1 MFTRYPARATGI
13 LRSVSTVEGTEHI
26 RGAFAPLRVFALA
39 LLVAAALL
47 TAGCGGGQRQDANA
61 PSGDFKATVLEWHF
75 PKDQPLGT
83 PQNFTIKVRN
93 DDSKTIPHLIITI
106 SGLRRVVYQQG
117 AASDVRPNWL
127 PKDVQY
133 ATVTPYNSALDLSYD
148 LGALDPGAVRTY
160 TINLTP
166 LRRGVHQVGYRLAP
180 ALFGDNKVV
189 NAADGSEAAATREV
203 TINPTPVFDENTFK
217 D

>member
-1 MFTRYPARATGI
+1 M
-13 LRSVSTVEGTEHI
+13 
-26 RGAFAPLRVFALA
+26 ALA
-39 LLVAAALL
+39 LTLALG
-47 TAGCGGGQRQDANA
+47 GCGGGERQDANA
-61 PSGDFKATVLEWHF
+61 PSGTWKVSVLEWHF

-93 DDSKTIPHLIITI
+93 DDSKTIPQLILTI
-106 SGLRRVVYQQG
+106 DGLKRVVYQPG

-133 ATVTPYNSALDLSYD
+133 ATVTPYNSPLALSYD

-160 TINLTP
+160 TINLSP
-166 LRRGVHQVGYRLAP
+166 LRRGTHKVGYRLAP
-180 ALFGDNKVV
+180 ALFGDNKIV
-189 NAADGSEAAATREV
+189 NSSDGSDATATREV
-203 TINPTPVFDENTFK
+203 TINPTPVFDEKTFK